1 MTEASAPLSHRN
13 RWGIPANGGPID
25 LRRAADPRPAVLS
38 ASPRDV
44 VLDLARTALVLVDL
58 QNDFC
63 APRAG
68 SPPSASTSPC
78 SPTRCRSATGSP
90 PRPARLASR

>member
-44 VLDLARTALVLVDL
+44 VLDLARTAVVLVNL
-58 QNDFC
+58 RIHL
-63 APRAG
+63 ALG
-68 SPPSASTSPC
+68 TTSVR
-78 SPTRCRSATGSP
+78 TRVNVGGP
-90 PRPARLASR
+90 MG